1 MPRIDPVDPG
11 CADTRTRELL
21 AGVEADWGMTPNIIC
36 TLANAPAA
44 LEGYLGFSKALG
56 GGVLSAE
63 LREQIALT
71 VAETN
76 RCNYCL
82 AAHSAIG
89 RAVGLSKDAVLDSR
103 RGTSPE
109 SKVRAAL
116 HFARQMVQRRGCMD
130 DDDVLQLRE
139 AGYTDREIVEIVA
152 NVALTIFTNY
162 FNHVAGTEPDF
173 PEVPELASV

>member
-1 MPRIDPVDPG
+1 MPRIDPVDSNRAG
-11 CADTRTRELL
+11 AKARELL
-21 AGVEADWGMTPNIIC
+21 ADVEADWGMTPNIIR
-36 TLANAPAA
+36 TLANAPTA

-56 GGVLSAE
+56 SGVLPEE

-76 RCNYCL
+76 RCDYCV

-103 RGTSPE
+103 RGTSPK
-109 SKVRAAL
+109 SKVRAVL
-116 HFARQMVQRRGCMD
+116 HFARQMVQRRGWVD
-130 DDDVLQLRE
+130 DDDVLHLRE
-139 AGYTDREIVEIVA
+139 AGYIDREIVEIVA
-152 NVALTIFTNY
+152 NVALNVFTNY

-173 PEVPELASV
+173 PEVPELANA